1 MKALGLFLQ
10 NLKQKK
16 TTKVHREMSQNNNYL
31 PYNPQI
37 EGDDEEAI
45 LDAYLD
51 KIKNEYK
58 DTWTEENWEEV
69 NTLFSRCLSELQ

>member
-1 MKALGLFLQ
+1 
-10 NLKQKK
+10 
-16 TTKVHREMSQNNNYL
+16 MSQNNNYL

-69 NTLFSRCLSELQ
+69 NS